1 MILKTKCATWQTRQR
16 KLNKQHSNIM
26 THPLKRSDQLQ
37 QLVGNQLRQ
46 FNYQAK
52 LLRIEVSKV
61 ALLPKKV
68 VLATGKSLHK
78 KSPLAPCERAQ
89 NLTQEKI

>member
-1 MILKTKCATWQTRQR
+1 M
-16 KLNKQHSNIM
+16 M
-26 THPLKRSDQLQ
+26 HPLKPSDQLQ

-61 ALLPKKV
+61 ALLPKSLD
-68 VLATGKSLHK
+68 LATGKSLHK
-78 KSPLAPCERAQ
+78 KSL
-89 NLTQEKI
+89 